1 MSYKHTKESAR
12 AILAALAAGE
22 SVNGVTVARFQPPK
36 APRILGSS
44 VKVEKGRSMGILSA
58 VAYLAPAYSGGIKV
72 GGKAF
77 NACPSATKGCR
88 AGCLGE
94 HSGRLA
100 MGASANSRRWK
111 LALYLAAP
119 DIFRALVER
128 EIAALERNAKRL
140 GTVAAVR
147 MDGATDL
154 GIAQALAL
162 PASFPNVRF
171 YDYTKVGARIEA
183 WEPSA
188 NYHLSYSANEGRDSQ
203 RLAALAIEKGL
214 SVAAIVPAGTEP
226 NPIALARAVMGRYRF
241 ESSGTRLAYIVN
253 GDDSDARFLDPP
265 GSIVWLGVK
274 GGKRIARRLGGM
286 VFQV

>member
-1 MSYKHTKESAR
+1 MNYKQTKKSAR
-12 AILAALAAGE
+12 AILNALAAGE
-22 SVNGVTVARFQPPK
+22 SVNGVTVARFKPPK
-36 APRILGSS
+36 EPKILGSS
-44 VKVEKGRSMGILSA
+44 VKVEKGRARGILNA
-58 VAYLAPAYSGGIKV
+58 VAYLAPAYSGGVKLN
-72 GGKAF
+72 GKAF
-77 NACPSATKGCR
+77 NACPSATRGCR

-100 MGASANSRRWK
+100 MSASANSRRWK

-119 DIFRALVER
+119 DIFHALVER
-128 EIAALERNAKRL
+128 EIAALERKAKRL

-147 MDGATDL
+147 LDGATDL

-162 PASFPNVRF
+162 PSSFPKVRF

-188 NYHLSYSANEGRDSQ
+188 NYHLTYSANESADSQ

-214 SVAAIVPAGTEP
+214 SVAAIVPAGTAP
-226 NPIALARAVMGRYRF
+226 NPSALGEAVLGGYRF
-241 ESSGTRLAYIVN
+241 RSTATRLAYFVN

-265 GSIVWLGVK
+265 GAIVWLGVK

-286 VFQV
+286 VVQV